1 MTRHGII
8 AAAFAVAACGGSSTA
23 STTNFATT
31 SMIGANEVGAPT
43 RVTNGTGSAEY
54 TVNGTTV
61 HYKVTFNNLT
71 SPATISHIHV
81 GPPTVS
87 GTVVVGFTGVPN
99 ATQGTI
105 EGDFTA
111 DNISAGSARGVTVKP
126 QDFDAPLAAFQ
137 EGDAYT
143 NGHPPTAGAGE
154 MPGAVPRQPQRV
166 SIQR

>member
-111 DNISAGSARGVTVKP
+111 DNIWAGTAGGVTVNLK
-126 QDFDAPLAAFQ
+126 DLNSLLAAFKD
-137 EGDAYT
+137 GNAYT
-143 NGHPPTAGAGE
+143 NVHTTTYGAGE
-154 MPGAVPRQPQRV
+154 IRGQILPQA
-166 SIQR
+166 Q